1 VGGELE
7 VARARTLLAKKKGI
21 KIRPEKVW
29 WGSPKATE
37 NQTISLWKSGRTI
50 YCIL

>member
-1 VGGELE
+1 VCCVVCCGGRVRSCESSYTSRE
-7 VARARTLLAKKKGI
+7 KKGI

-37 NQTISLWKSGRTI
+37 NQTISVDLT
-50 YCIL
+50 